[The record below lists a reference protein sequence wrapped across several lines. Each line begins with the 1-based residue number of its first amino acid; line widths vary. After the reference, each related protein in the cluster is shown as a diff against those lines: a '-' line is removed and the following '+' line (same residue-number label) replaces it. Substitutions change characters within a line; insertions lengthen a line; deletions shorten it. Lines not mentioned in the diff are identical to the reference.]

1 MDTLWRIAAR
11 NVVRHRKRTLITGIV
26 MMVGIGLYIG
36 YDSILSGMDR
46 MAIDSMVSYSSSWL
60 KARTPGY
67 AAESMG
73 FPIDEGIAG
82 PEAAMAA
89 MRKAAPQITAT
100 APRTLFVAQ
109 ASNYTDAE
117 PVIAAAVDPAA
128 DATVFGVAASVGKG
142 RWLAGPEAGAT
153 GAAGGNAAP
162 PREVVIGAGLAKDLG
177 LSVGDGLLIS
187 ARTIYEN
194 DNADEFT
201 IVGILDGTAALAG
214 TATVYMGY
222 ADARAFLGEGLPVT
236 EIDAA
241 AAPSPS
247 LEKELEGSVQAAALV
262 RAALPSLAVD
272 PVGEF
277 AKDYLALRTS
287 KSKASLLLIAMILL
301 IAAVGIVNTILMS
314 VYSRIREIGV
324 LRAYG
329 MTPKDI
335 RKLFTREG
343 IILGAVGSLAGLGF
357 GALLDWFLVSVGIS
371 LSAFGNLDFGS
382 IPINGVMRGE
392 WKPESF
398 IVGLI
403 FGIGVAWLAARIPAK
418 RAGKLEPT
426 EALRFV

>member
-1 MDTLWRIAAR
+1 MDELWKIAAR
-11 NVVRHRKRTLITGIV
+11 NVVRHRKRTIITGIV

-60 KARTPGY
+60 KVRTPEY

-73 FPIDEGIAG
+73 FPIDSGIAD

-89 MRKAAPQITAT
+89 MRKAAPEITAT

-128 DATVFGVAASVGKG
+128 DAAVFGVAGSVSAG
-142 RWLAGPEAGAT
+142 RWLAAGAG
-153 GAAGGNAAP
+153 GAA
-162 PREVVIGAGLAKDLG
+162 PREAVIGAGLAKDLG
-177 LSVGDGLLIS
+177 LAVGDGLLLS

-201 IVGILDGTAALAG
+201 IAGIVDGSAALAG
-214 TATVYMGY
+214 TATVYMSY
-222 ADARAFLGEGLPVT
+222 ADARVFLGESLPVT
-236 EIDAA
+236 EIDVAA
-241 AAPSPS
+241 ASAPS

-262 RAALPSLAVD
+262 KAALPSLAVD

-277 AKDYLALRTS
+277 AKDYLALRSS

-398 IVGLI
+398 LVGLV
-403 FGIGVAWLAARIPAK
+403 FGIAVAWLAARIPAK

-426 EALRFV
+426 DALRFV

>member
-60 KARTPGY
+60 KARTPDY

-73 FPIDEGIAG
+73 FPIDSGIAE

-128 DATVFGVAASVGKG
+128 DAAVFGVAASVGRG
-142 RWLAGPEAGAT
+142 RWLAGPMAGT
-153 GAAGGNAAP
+153 AAP
-162 PREVVIGAGLAKDLG
+162 SREVVIGAELAKDLG
-177 LSVGDGLLIS
+177 LAVGDGLLLS
-187 ARTIYEN
+187 ARTVYEN

-201 IVGILDGTAALAG
+201 IAGILDGAAALAG

-222 ADARAFLGEGLPVT
+222 ADARAFLGDSLPVT

-262 RAALPSLAVD
+262 RTALPSLAVD

-382 IPINGVMRGE
+382 IPITGVMRGE

-398 IVGLI
+398 AVGLV
-403 FGIGVAWLAARIPAK
+403 FGIAVAWLAARIPAK
-418 RAGKLEPT
+418 RAGRLEPT